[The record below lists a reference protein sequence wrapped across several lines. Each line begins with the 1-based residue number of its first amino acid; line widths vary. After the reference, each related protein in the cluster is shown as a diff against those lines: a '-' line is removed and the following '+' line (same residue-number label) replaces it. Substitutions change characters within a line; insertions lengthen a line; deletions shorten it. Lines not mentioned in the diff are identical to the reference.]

1 MDSDI
6 DKPPSLLA
14 SIYTSPFAF
23 SLISPQPHSATVRL
37 ALVCP
42 CVATEQETC

>member
-6 DKPPSLLA
+6 DNPPSLLA
-14 SIYTSPFAF
+14 SIDTSPFTPSF
-23 SLISPQPHSATVRL
+23 TSPQLHSATVRL

-42 CVATEQETC
+42 CVATEQEAC